1 MVRWGVPEL
10 PDLVHVEAVLRR
22 SACGLPIVDA
32 RVGDPVVLRL
42 MVTEPFPAVLN
53 GKRIAEVKRRGQFLL
68 FDLDGGLCLVVNAML
83 TGRYSLAAVG
93 AHAGRDVIL
102 ALVFSGGTELRYA
115 DETRMGKIYVA
126 HADQVDQIP
135 GLATLGV
142 DLLSDG
148 FTLPHMR
155 RLVVGRRDQVRQFLL
170 DKTALASIGN
180 AYADEILFAARL
192 HPKTFCHK
200 LQPNEVDRL
209 YTAIRETL
217 NSAIRE
223 IEARNPPIEVKVRD
237 FLKVRGRAGAPCLVC
252 ATTIRRVRVG
262 RDDACFCPTCQ
273 PTERKLFVDFRKVPR
288 TPVKKPMG

>member
-1 MVRWGVPEL
+1 MVRWDVPEL

-22 SACGLPIVDA
+22 SVCGLPIVDA

-42 MVTEPFPAVLN
+42 MVPGPFPAMLK
-53 GKRIAEVKRRGQFLL
+53 GRRIAEVKRRGQFLR

-93 AHAGRDVIL
+93 TRSGRDLIL
-102 ALVFSGGTELRYA
+102 ALVLSDGTELRYA

-126 HADQVDQIP
+126 RADQMDQIP
-135 GLATLGV
+135 GFATLGI
-142 DLLSDG
+142 DLLSDE

-155 RLVVGRRDQVRQFLL
+155 RLVAGRRDQVRQFLL

-200 LQPNEVDRL
+200 LQPDEVDRL
-209 YTAIRETL
+209 FAAIGETL
-217 NSAIRE
+217 NAAIGE
-223 IEARNPPIEVKVRD
+223 IEARNQPIEVKVRD
-237 FLKVRGRAGAPCLVC
+237 FLKVRGRAGAPCLIC
-252 ATTIRRVRVG
+252 GTKIRRVRVG

-273 PTERKLFVDFRKVPR
+273 PTLRNLFVDFRKVPG
-288 TPVKKPMG
+288 TPKPMG

>member
-1 MVRWGVPEL
+1 MPEL

-22 SACGLPIVDA
+22 SVCGLPIVEA

-42 MVTEPFPAVLN
+42 MVPDPFPAVLK
-53 GKRIAEVKRRGQFLL
+53 GKCIGEVNRRGQFLR

-83 TGRYSLAAVG
+83 TGRYSLAEVG
-93 AHAGRDVIL
+93 ARSGRDLIL
-102 ALVFSGGTELRYA
+102 ALAFSGGTELRYS
-115 DETRMGKIYVA
+115 DESRMGKIYVA
-126 HADQVDQIP
+126 RADQADQIP
-135 GLATLGV
+135 GFATLGV

-148 FTLPHMR
+148 FTLPHVR
-155 RLVVGRRDQVRQFLL
+155 RLVAGRRDQVRQFLL

-200 LQPNEVDRL
+200 LQADEVDSL
-209 YTAIRETL
+209 FAAIRETL
-217 NSAIRE
+217 NAAIYE
-223 IEARNPPIEVKVRD
+223 IEVRNQPIEVKVRD

-252 ATTIRRVRVG
+252 GTTIRRVRVG

-288 TPVKKPMG
+288 TPRQKPIG

>member
-1 MVRWGVPEL
+1 MPEL
-10 PDLVHVEAVLRR
+10 PDLVHVEGALTRE
-22 SACGLPIVDA
+22 ACGLPIVDV

-42 MVTEPFPAVLN
+42 MLPDPFPAVLK
-53 GKRIAEVKRRGQFLL
+53 GKSTVEVKRRGQFLR
-68 FDLDGGLCLVVNAML
+68 FDLDGDLCLVVNAML
-83 TGRYSLAAVG
+83 SGRYSLAEAG
-93 AHAGRDVIL
+93 ARAGRDVIL
-102 ALVFSGGTELRYA
+102 ALAFSGGTALRYA

-126 HADQVDQIP
+126 RVDQLDQIP
-135 GLATLGV
+135 GFATLGV
-142 DLLSDG
+142 DLLSDA
-148 FTLPHMR
+148 FTLSHLR
-155 RLVVGRRDQVRQFLL
+155 RLAANRRDQVRQFLL

-200 LQPNEVDRL
+200 LQPDEVDRL
-209 YTAIRETL
+209 FAAIRDTL
-217 NSAIRE
+217 NDAIRE
-223 IEARNPPIEVKVRD
+223 IQARNQPIEVKVRD

-288 TPVKKPMG
+288 TAKKKPTG